1 MKSPALPVRLL
12 AFTAGAVVANL
23 YYNQP
28 LLPAI
33 GRTFGIL
40 DGRIGLVSTAAQVG
54 YAAGLLFFV
63 PLGDVIERRKL
74 IVVLLGCV
82 AASLA
87 AAALA
92 QNVVWMGIA
101 SFAIGAT
108 TIVPQLVIPFA
119 AGLVEP
125 SSRGRIVGRV
135 MGGLL
140 IGILAARVIA
150 GAVGAV
156 AGWRAMFALAAGLM
170 VLLAMVLSRRL
181 PSEQPRVPVPYRQLM
196 ASLVTVA
203 RSEWVVRDAGLIGA
217 LNFFAFS
224 AFWTTLA
231 FRLELAPLH
240 YGSAIAGAFGLV
252 GIVGASAA
260 PLVGR
265 LADKRTPRSTVGLGL
280 AIVALSFVLF
290 ALFGATV
297 AGLIVGV
304 ILLDAGMQAIGVSN
318 QTRIYRLPAE
328 QHSRLNTVYMVMYF
342 TGGSLGSATG
352 VWAWGH
358 WRWAGVCTVS
368 LVAVAAAALVY
379 LRGMR
384 AATARDAQDVLDAQ
398 SASR

>member
-1 MKSPALPVRLL
+1 MKSPVLPIRLL
-12 AFTAGAVVANL
+12 SFTAGAVVANL

-28 LLPAI
+28 LLPEI

-40 DGRIGLVSTAAQVG
+40 DGRVGLVSTASQVG

-82 AASLA
+82 AAALA
-87 AAALA
+87 AASVA
-92 QNVVWMGIA
+92 QNVLWLGIA

-125 SSRGRIVGRV
+125 ASRGRIVGRV

-150 GAVGAV
+150 GAIGAV

-170 VLLAMVLSRRL
+170 VVLAFVLARQL
-181 PSEQPRVPVPYRQLM
+181 PREEPRPAVPYRQLM

-203 RSEWVVRDAGLIGA
+203 REQWIVRDAGLIGA

-265 LADKRTPRSTVGLGL
+265 LADKRTPRSTVGLGVI
-280 AIVALSFVLF
+280 IVAISFALF
-290 ALFGATV
+290 ALFGATI
-297 AGLIVGV
+297 AGLVVGV

-328 QHSRLNTVYMVMYF
+328 QHSRLNTVYMVTYF

-352 VWAWGH
+352 VWAWD
-358 WRWAGVCTVS
+358 RWQWTGLCGVS
-368 LVAVAAAALVY
+368 LAAVGAAALVY
-379 LRGMR
+379 LAGMR
-384 AATARDAQDVLDAQ
+384 HADARAA
-398 SASR
+398 

>member
-1 MKSPALPVRLL
+1 MSRRVETRDDAPPSAALPVRLL

-28 LLPAI
+28 LLPQI
-33 GRTFGIL
+33 GRAFGIL
-40 DGRIGLVSTAAQVG
+40 DGRVGLVSTASQMG

-63 PLGDVIERRKL
+63 PLGDAIERRKL
-74 IVVLLGCV
+74 IVFLLGCV
-82 AASLA
+82 ATALA
-87 AAALA
+87 AAAAA
-92 QNVVWMGIA
+92 QNVVWLGIA

-125 SSRGRIVGRV
+125 SGRGRIVGRV

-150 GAVGAV
+150 GAVGAI
-156 AGWRAMFALAAGLM
+156 AGWRAMFALASALM
-170 VLLAMVLSRRL
+170 VLLAFVLSRRL
-181 PSEQPRVPVPYRQLM
+181 PREEPRTAVSYRELM
-196 ASLVTVA
+196 SSLVTVA
-203 RSEWVVRDAGLIGA
+203 RTQPIVRDAGIIGA

-231 FRLELAPLH
+231 FRLELRPLH
-240 YGSAIAGAFGLV
+240 YGSAVAGAFGLV

-280 AIVALSFVLF
+280 IIVAASFGLF
-290 ALFGATV
+290 TLAGATI
-297 AGLIVGV
+297 AGLVVGV

-318 QTRIYRLPAE
+318 QTRIYRLRADL
-328 QHSRLNTVYMVMYF
+328 HSRLNTVYMVTYF

-352 VWAWGH
+352 VWAWDRRQ
-358 WRWAGVCTVS
+358 WSGVCAVS
-368 LVAVAAAALVY
+368 LGALALAAIAYLVG
-379 LRGMR
+379 RK
-384 AATARDAQDVLDAQ
+384 TAER
-398 SASR
+398 